1 MAMHWLEYIFQSCP
15 QTRLY
20 TKGHS
25 EQLFR
30 MGAIVFQLS
39 ANTFCNKE
47 NKVNIV
53 EEIIES
59 LLYQISNVYFDD
71 KNEMKE
77 NCTWKCTRNNYI

>member
-1 MAMHWLEYIFQSCP
+1 MAMHWLEYIFPSCP

-53 EEIIES
+53 EEIMN
-59 LLYQISNVYFDD
+59 LLGIKFQTFTLTT
-71 KNEMKE
+71 KM
-77 NCTWKCTRNNYI
+77 R

>member
-1 MAMHWLEYIFQSCP
+1 MAMHWLEYIFPSCP

-47 NKVNIV
+47 NENIV
-53 EEIIES
+53 EEIMNLLGIEFQTFT
-59 LLYQISNVYFDD
+59 LTT
-71 KNEMKE
+71 KM
-77 NCTWKCTRNNYI
+77 R